1 MKTRSQKRYLDD
13 IDNNINNNKDTTNSK
28 NYKRIKIIDNDDI
41 SDEISKS
48 SSETINTKDD
58 ELEKELEDLEEDLEE
73 NSFQELLD
81 MLKESDKESHDVLLE
96 IIKIIENK
104 IPNIIEILKS
114 PLKIK
119 DKTKLIELYEIYLSI
134 PELSIEKLELR
145 EKISN
150 YYKREIN
157 LINTISDNSNI
168 EDENK
173 LKELSKNLKKEVN
186 HIMSLKNKILKLN
199 TSKNNLINIY
209 RKYRELKRLSPDD
222 EEFSK
227 LYNWLYQVVE
237 LPHDNLKVVSNKSI
251 DYIKNIQLKLDET
264 LYGME
269 KVKEQI
275 LLFLNTK
282 LSNPNIKG
290 CSIGL
295 IGPPGVGKTTIARLL
310 ANILEYPFQQI
321 SFGGISSVDYLK
333 GHSYTYIGSKPG
345 EIANSLMRMKYKNGI
360 LFLDEFEK
368 ITNSKNSN
376 DIKSFLLHL
385 TDFQQNTEY
394 RDSYFSEITID
405 LSNIWFIYSMNDF
418 PDDSA
423 LQDRIHFIQVD
434 GYKLNEKIKIMK
446 NFVIPKIL
454 ENLNLQKDSIIFSE
468 DICKY
473 IIEKVGDNTEGIR
486 TIENISKDIIQKLYF
501 LVKNKDNIDSLNIS
515 FKCDTIIDFPI
526 TLTNDIVDKLIKSS
540 SKNKDKLHHM
550 YL

>member
-13 IDNNINNNKDTTNSK
+13 IDNTTNETDDNNSK
-28 NYKRIKIIDNDDI
+28 NYKRIKIVDSDDT
-41 SDEISKS
+41 SSKFTG
-48 SSETINTKDD
+48 ETLDTKDD
-58 ELEKELEDLEEDLEE
+58 KLDELDQLEEDLEDD

-81 MLKESDKESHDVLLE
+81 TLKNTDKESYDVLLE

-119 DKTKLIELYEIYLSI
+119 DKTKLVELYEIYLYI

-145 EKISN
+145 EKIAN

-157 LINTISDNSNI
+157 LINTNNQNTDI

-186 HIMSLKNKILKLN
+186 HMMSLKNKILKLN
-199 TSKNNLINIY
+199 TNKNNLINIY

-237 LPHDNLKVVSNKSI
+237 LPHDNLKIVSNKSI

-264 LYGME
+264 LYGMD

-282 LSNPNIKG
+282 LSNPNTKG

-473 IIEKVGDNTEGIR
+473 IIEKICDNTEGIR

-515 FKCDTIIDFPI
+515 FKCDKITDFPI
-526 TLTNDIVDKLIKSS
+526 TLTTDIIDKLIKSS
-540 SKNKDKLHHM
+540 SKNKDKLNHM

>member
-13 IDNNINNNKDTTNSK
+13 IEDDCNYKK
-28 NYKRIKIIDNDDI
+28 YKRIKIIESDDEQNI
-41 SDEISKS
+41 INKSNKIVPEKIDDYKLDIELNKIDKVLQNEYEESDE
-48 SSETINTKDD
+48 ECN
-58 ELEKELEDLEEDLEE
+58 EEFE
-73 NSFQELLD
+73 ELLESLKD
-81 MLKESDKESHDVLLE
+81 TDKDAYNTMLEVM
-96 IIKIIENK
+96 KIIENK

-114 PLKIK
+114 PIKIK
-119 DKTKLIELYEIYLSI
+119 DKTKLVELYEIYLSI
-134 PELSIEKLELR
+134 PEVSLEKLELR
-145 EKISN
+145 DKIVS
-150 YYKREIN
+150 YYKR
-157 LINTISDNSNI
+157 LINTTIPNTTEEI
-168 EDENK
+168 E
-173 LKELSKNLKKEVN
+173 LKNLSKNLKKEVN
-186 HIMSLKNKILKLN
+186 HMISLKNKILKLN
-199 TSKNNLINIY
+199 TNKNNLINIY

-222 EEFSK
+222 DEFSK
-227 LYNWLYQVVE
+227 LYNWLFQAVQ
-237 LPHDNLKVVSNKSI
+237 LPHDNLKSVSFGN
-251 DYIKNIQLKLDET
+251 DYMKNIREKLDNT
-264 LYGME
+264 LYGMD

-282 LSNPNIKG
+282 LSNPNIRG

-310 ANILEYPFQQI
+310 STILDYPFQQI

-345 EIANSLMRMKYKNGI
+345 EIANCLTRMNYKNGI

-368 ITNSKNSN
+368 ITNSNNSN

-385 TDFQQNTEY
+385 TDFQQNSEY

-405 LSNIWFIYSMNDF
+405 LSNIWFIYSMNDL

-434 GYKLNEKIKIMK
+434 GYKISEKIQIMK

-454 ENLNLQKDSIIFSE
+454 ENMNLDKNSIIISE

-473 IIEKVGDNTEGIR
+473 IIERVGDTSEGIR
-486 TIENISKDIIQKLYF
+486 TIENISKDLIQKIFF
-501 LVKNKDNIDSLNIS
+501 LVKNRDNIDSLNIS
-515 FKCDTIIDFPI
+515 FVCDKISDFPI
-526 TLTNDIVDKLIKSS
+526 ILTTDIVDKLIKSS